1 MEMTKRHLIGFGG
14 AVAGLVLMISFG
26 FEYWGGLQPCHLC
39 QYQRYIY
46 EIIVGFSLLGFFFSD
61 RYHKYF
67 VWGITLLF
75 GSECV
80 AALYHVSVEHH
91 WIDVP
96 AQCTASFLQSGPLDF
111 EAMKA
116 QILKAV
122 PPRCDEV
129 SWRFLGVSMAEYNA
143 LFSGGMAILMGG
155 FKYVQGFIMG
165 SRAKI

>member
-1 MEMTKRHLIGFGG
+1 MEITQKHFIGFGG
-14 AVAGLVLMISFG
+14 AVATLSLIIAFG

-46 EIIVGFSLLGFFFSD
+46 GMIVGLSFLGFFFPA

-67 VWGITLLF
+67 VWGIALLF
-75 GSECV
+75 ASECI
-80 AALYHVSVEHH
+80 AALYHVGVEHR

-96 AQCTASFLQSGPLDF
+96 AQCTAHFLQSGPLDF

-129 SWRFLGVSMAEYNA
+129 SWRFLGLSMAEHNVI
-143 LFSGGMAILMGG
+143 FSGSMAILIGG
-155 FKYVQGFIMG
+155 FKYVQRFITG
-165 SRAKI
+165 SGAKI